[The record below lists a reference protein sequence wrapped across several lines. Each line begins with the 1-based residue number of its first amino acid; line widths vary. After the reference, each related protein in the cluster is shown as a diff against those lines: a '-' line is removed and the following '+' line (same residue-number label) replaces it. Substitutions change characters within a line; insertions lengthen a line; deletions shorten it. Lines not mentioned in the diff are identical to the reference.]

1 MGHVVGHS
9 NVSESVTYIFTYK
22 VVRITH
28 RPMAS
33 LRMARKN
40 ERHRS
45 GGKRSPKAIAAKTI
59 LDDLPAGG
67 LLSDPKE
74 DEPWQKP
81 KKLSKRQAKRLEHEA
96 AQNKIA
102 DSSSSRK
109 TKGPSSPDTSEGTS
123 KLGRSGNIAYGGHG
137 EEWKKTPYAK
147 RISNNHMLRIKRE
160 QAARLRQLEAQENPA
175 SLLSGKAKKAAIKE
189 KRILKKL
196 KKLERQA
203 KEEKEAEDSAKAA
216 QLISAAN
223 NVAFKK
229 QQQLDSLK
237 PETYTLISAANNAA
251 FEKQQQLKNSLK
263 PDTYTRKMTYG
274 QGLYM
279 KKHWLASQRRKN
291 EELNIEISIPM
302 TCGSPASVVINSNE
316 QLKWDRIVDKAL
328 KNIVEQDLGCMDA
341 TLLLPAIK
349 ESKNGVHDLST
360 IALDLKVCVLFF
372 TNKHVAEQ
380 FEVGGGVVGASTT
393 LVAPE
398 TESKSS
404 AVSDATKTLYRP
416 EHVFLVGAAKKLD
429 KKCGDLRNLLT
440 HYHWRLSGRDISFEE
455 MVAKQ

>member
-1 MGHVVGHS
+1 
-9 NVSESVTYIFTYK
+9 
-22 VVRITH
+22 
-28 RPMAS
+28 
-33 LRMARKN
+33 MARKN

-123 KLGRSGNIAYGGHG
+123 KIGRSGNIAYGGHG

-216 QLISAAN
+216 Q
-223 NVAFKK
+223 
-229 QQQLDSLK
+229 
-237 PETYTLISAANNAA
+237 LISAANNAA